1 MPTPMKKFLDWMEEN
16 PFNLDIPVQCKDMAK
31 ILLEEEKNEIIKSR
45 EDGIYTMINGTVQ
58 EKQIT
63 SEEYYNKLNE
73 EKN

>member
-1 MPTPMKKFLDWMEEN
+1 MRKLLNWMEEN
-16 PFNLDIPVQCKDMAK
+16 PFNLNIPIQCVDMVK
-31 ILLEEEKNEIIKSR
+31 NLCEEEKNEIIKSR
-45 EDGIYTMINGTVQ
+45 EDGIYTMINGSVQ

>member
-1 MPTPMKKFLDWMEEN
+1 MEEN
-16 PFNLDIPVQCKDMAK
+16 PYNLDIPVQCKDMAK

>member
-1 MPTPMKKFLDWMEEN
+1 MEEN
-16 PFNLDIPVQCKDMAK
+16 PFNLNIPIQCVDMVK
-31 ILLEEEKNEIIKSR
+31 NLCEEEKNEIIKSR
-45 EDGIYTMINGTVQ
+45 EDGIYTMINGSVQ